1 MRSFERFGFCLV
13 KQGKAVCVCVC
24 TALSHCLSLR
34 AHAVWLCTS
43 LESNLFM
50 SPEKAKLLEPRFS
63 VCLSQNPVVTSQFK
77 TRQSILY
84 FSPFAPLC

>member
-1 MRSFERFGFCLV
+1 MRSFERFGFCLE
-13 KQGKAVCVCVC
+13 KQGKAVRVC
-24 TALSHCLSLR
+24 TAQSHCLSLR

-43 LESNLFM
+43 SESNLFR
-50 SPEKAKLLEPRFS
+50 SLEEAKLLEPRFS

-77 TRQSILY
+77 MRQSMLY